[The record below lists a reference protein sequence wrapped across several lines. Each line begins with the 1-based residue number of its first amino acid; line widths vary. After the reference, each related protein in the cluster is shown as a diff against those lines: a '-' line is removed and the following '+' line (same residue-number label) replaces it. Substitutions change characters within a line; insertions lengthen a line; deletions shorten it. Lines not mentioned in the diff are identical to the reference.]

1 METARSYGDGCG
13 IALGL
18 DLVGERWA
26 LLVVREL
33 LLGPLR
39 FTDLRAGLP
48 SASPNVLS
56 QRLRELERA
65 GLVVRRRLPPPAA
78 AWVYALSPSGMAL
91 GPVLTALGTWALR
104 SGASSDGPVSAV
116 SAMLAVRTYWRDG
129 PPVGEVEVRLGE
141 RVYAVVD
148 GRVTAGPGN
157 APVAVVTTDP
167 ATLVAA
173 LGREDGVTAPGLRA
187 EGDLGA
193 VVALF
198 TRVRLPASDPAPT

>member
-1 METARSYGDGCG
+1 LRSYGDGCG

-48 SASPNVLS
+48 TASPNVLS
-56 QRLRELERA
+56 QRLRELEEA
-65 GLVVRRRLPPPAA
+65 GILGRRRLAPPAS
-78 AWVYALSPSGMAL
+78 AWVYELTPSGRAL
-91 GPVLTALGTWALR
+91 EPILTAFGTWALR
-104 SGASSDGPVSAV
+104 SGATPDGPVSAV
-116 SAMLAVRTYWRDG
+116 SAMLTLRTYWVDG

-141 RVYAVVD
+141 RVYAFLD
-148 GRVTAGPGN
+148 GQVTAGPAR

-173 LGREDGVTAPGLRA
+173 LGGVPDGTAPGLRA
-187 EGDLGA
+187 EGDPDA
-193 VVALF
+193 VVALLA
-198 TRVRLPASDPAPT
+198 RVRLPPADLAPS

>member
-1 METARSYGDGCG
+1 METPRSYRDGCG

-56 QRLRELERA
+56 QRLRELEKA
-65 GLVVRRRLPPPAA
+65 GIVGRRRLAPPAA

-104 SGASSDGPVSAV
+104 SGASSDAPLSAV
-116 SAMLAVRTYWRDG
+116 SAMLTLRTYWQDG

-148 GRVTAGPGN
+148 GAVTAGPGG

-167 ATLVAA
+167 ATLVAV
-173 LGREDGVTAPGLRA
+173 LGGEIPVTAAGLEV
-187 EGDLGA
+187 EGDADA
-193 VVALF
+193 VGVLV
-198 TRVRLPASDPAPT
+198 TRVRLPERDPAAT